1 MGSKIMVSGGGL
13 AGLTMRLALQR
24 AGVQCDMFDL
34 APSLA
39 RDDTEEGL
47 VIPCNATRTLS
58 DLGLSKTLEK
68 GTKLESWDIFG
79 HDDKRIGGANL
90 EAVAASVGR
99 SGGEGGHHHSFL
111 SIRSTELVK
120 ALANAI
126 RNDGALLR
134 MGTGPSE
141 MELNSKG
148 GVNVTFKG
156 TVKARSY
163 QFVAGADGIGSRVR
177 EIGWGRV
184 GGKAVKAGF
193 PGWGSWMCTIGAG
206 AGSVRRRAGG
216 GPGPG
221 GGGGREN
228 PLADIGFVEGQ
239 GATEVWLPGRRIGAF
254 PLPGGGLSFFATI
267 NSAKPIRMLVEGSPR
282 QKAEAMAQ
290 HYSEFRD
297 ARGGGL
303 GRLIDYVVEGCKHH
317 PVKFSYPAVVTVDGD
332 GALAGRA
339 ALLGDSARAIL
350 PTFLGQGSGI
360 AVEDGASL
368 AKTLALG
375 NGEIVGV
382 GDMAGAVAKWK
393 AMRDE
398 RSMFA
403 RGVASELAKGAQH
416 ETRGGLLGGFVDAM
430 MPIAA
435 KQTFLEPRIKKA
447 CSA

>member
-1 MGSKIMVSGGGL
+1 MVSGGGL

-47 VIPCNATRTLS
+47 VIPCNAVRTLS
-58 DLGLSKTLEK
+58 DLGMPKILGQ

-79 HDDKRIGGANL
+79 RDDKRIGGADL
-90 EAVAASVGR
+90 EAVAKAVG
-99 SGGEGGHHHSFL
+99 GAGEQHHSFL
-111 SIRSTELVK
+111 SIRSTELIK

-141 MELNSKG
+141 MELNSRG

-193 PGWGSWMCTIGAG
+193 PGWGSWMCTIGHG
-206 AGSVRRRAGG
+206 AGNSRRRG
-216 GPGPG
+216 G
-221 GGGGREN
+221 GGGGRGGGSGAVGGGGAN
-228 PLADIGFVEGQ
+228 PVADLGFLEGQ

-303 GRLIDYVVEGCKHH
+303 GRLIDFVVEGCKHH
-317 PVKFSYPAVVTVDGD
+317 PVKFSYPAVVSVDGD

-350 PTFLGQGSGI
+350 PTFLGQGPGI

-368 AKTLALG
+368 AKALVVED
-375 NGEIVGV
+375 GEIVSV
-382 GDMAGAVAKWK
+382 DDMAGVVAKWK

-435 KQTFLEPRIKKA
+435 KQTFLEPRVKKA